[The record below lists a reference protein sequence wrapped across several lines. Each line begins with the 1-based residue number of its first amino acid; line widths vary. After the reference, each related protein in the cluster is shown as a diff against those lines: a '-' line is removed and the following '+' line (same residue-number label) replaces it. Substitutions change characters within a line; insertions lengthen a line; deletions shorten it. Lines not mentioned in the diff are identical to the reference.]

1 MDTPS
6 PSPGKK
12 HIPLSD
18 LLKERARITAEQKQE
33 MAPAGKSWEERQR
46 EFALK
51 AWVENRHVV
60 TPKQQYAREQTL
72 ADWLEVP
79 LPIDEKRGIRSAE
92 DILMQLIPRLKI
104 SSESMQTE
112 QMAEGWR
119 RAAGDFIAHNAQ
131 LVKVDRGT
139 AVIKVIQPA
148 LRYQLNQMK
157 APLLEKL
164 QKEFPSCKIEQIRFI
179 YG

>member
-1 MDTPS
+1 MDDPTPF
-6 PSPGKK
+6 PPKK
-12 HIPLSD
+12 QLPLSD
-18 LLKERARITAEQKQE
+18 LLKERARKAAEQKQDT
-33 MAPAGKSWEERQR
+33 APTGKSWEERRR

-60 TPKQQYAREQTL
+60 TSKQQYAREQTL
-72 ADWLEVP
+72 TDWLEVP

-92 DILMQLIPRLKI
+92 DILMQLVPRLNI
-104 SSESMQTE
+104 SSESMQAE

-131 LVKVDRGT
+131 LVKVDKGT
-139 AVIKVIQPA
+139 AVIKVIQPT

-157 APLLEKL
+157 TPLMEKL
-164 QKEFPSCKIEQIRFI
+164 QKEFPSCKIGQIRFI